1 MYYYQQIGE
10 YVYKYE
16 VICDKEKL
24 KAIKEKIKIECT
36 NTIHHTYILS
46 EENYLKELERS
57 KTEKGLNY
65 QHFISSKNING
76 TYRVEYDEYPRLE
89 IIDIIDN
96 ILDGKTN
103 ILPNLVKVS
112 DNQPLTHNSK
122 EISKALGDV
131 LDSLFFNPSL
141 DQIITAR
148 NIKDNYDNAVKYE
161 KRAEENKK
169 LLEKYLAQI
178 QGLLK
183 LNKVAVIKVEDFLKI
198 IDFIKDMD
206 DSNIDSNIEN
216 KEIKRLI
223 YKKEK

>member
-1 MYYYQQIGE
+1 M
-10 YVYKYE
+10 
-16 VICDKEKL
+16 
-24 KAIKEKIKIECT
+24 
-36 NTIHHTYILS
+36 
-46 EENYLKELERS
+46 
-57 KTEKGLNY
+57 
-65 QHFISSKNING
+65 
-76 TYRVEYDEYPRLE
+76 
-89 IIDIIDN
+89 
-96 ILDGKTN
+96 DGKTN